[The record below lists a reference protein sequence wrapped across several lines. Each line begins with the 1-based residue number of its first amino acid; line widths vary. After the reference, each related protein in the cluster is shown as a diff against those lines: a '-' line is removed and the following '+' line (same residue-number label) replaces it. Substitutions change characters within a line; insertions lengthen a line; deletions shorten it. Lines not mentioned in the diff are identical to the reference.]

1 MDEVVHP
8 RGGDPVT
15 LRPCPPWCTLYIHFN
30 TDSPIDTDAGYHH
43 RGPELAV
50 PTNDR
55 ASLHDPYTIVKVTLK
70 SWTHPLDAEP
80 GPTQIELQLAEGE
93 TNTDRYAELTSGQA
107 RAIATA
113 LLTAANIAEPSTDS
127 DRTFAS

>member
-1 MDEVVHP
+1 MNEVVHP

-15 LRPCPPWCTLYIHFN
+15 LRPCPPWCTLDSHFD
-30 TDSPIDTDAGYHH
+30 TGSPIDTDDGYHH
-43 RGPELAV
+43 RCPELAV

-55 ASLHDPYTIVKVTLK
+55 ASLHDPYTIVKVILK

-93 TNTDRYAELTSGQA
+93 TNTERYVDVTPDQA
-107 RAIATA
+107 RTIANA
-113 LLTAANIAEPSTDS
+113 LLTAANSA
-127 DRTFAS
+127 

>member
-15 LRPCPPWCTLYIHFN
+15 LRPCPPWCTLDSHFD
-30 TDSPIDTDAGYHH
+30 TGSPIDTDDGYHH
-43 RGPELAV
+43 RGSELAV

-70 SWTHPLDAEP
+70 SWTHPLHAEP
-80 GPTQIELQLAEGE
+80 GPTQVELQLAEGE
-93 TNTDRYAELTSGQA
+93 TNTDRYVDVTPDQA
-107 RAIATA
+107 RTIANA
-113 LLTAANIAEPSTDS
+113 LLTAANTA
-127 DRTFAS
+127 